1 MLVVSGSRWDPSGDE
16 VVRFHRLV
24 VVEGLSVRAAGL
36 RLGWSLSTAYRIAHR
51 DSLPLRAR
59 SPLTQ
64 ADRDA
69 IAGLFAQGLMP
80 MDIARAV
87 GLDPSAVYRVG
98 VAVGAWR
105 KPSGNRRAVATTRRV
120 EYLKLR
126 VCGMD
131 RNSAADACGMSRR
144 TALDVDKGVVKG
156 SHRRVVF
163 VPDGEDAHRY
173 KRLMQVLGY
182 VDGRVSVPVQVMPQA
197 AVEKVIDGRYLS
209 VEDREMIADRVN
221 QNMSIRA
228 IAREL
233 GRSASTI
240 SREIARNSGDDG
252 IYRPFEAHRQSVF
265 RRFRP
270 KPRKIPTNPQLQE
283 VVWAWLRKEYSPE
296 QIAGRLRK
304 DFPGDDTMHVSHET
318 IYQELYFQAKGEMK
332 KVVASAMRSGR
343 TRRKPQGQRIPR
355 SRFIDPMIMI
365 SDRPAD
371 IEDRAVP
378 GHWEGDLII
387 GAGGKSAIGTLVER
401 QTRYVM
407 LLHLPHGHDAVAVRD
422 ALIETIMTLPEHLRG
437 SLTWDQGAEMAGH
450 RSFSIATDCPVYF
463 CDPGSPWQRGTN
475 ENTNGLLRQYFPKGA
490 DLNVYGPE
498 DLELVALKLNNRPR
512 KTLDYDTPA
521 ERMAELLGLTG
532 T

>member
-1 MLVVSGSRWDPSGDE
+1 MSGSRWDPSGDE

-163 VPDGEDAHRY
+163 VPDG
-173 KRLMQVLGY
+173 
-182 VDGRVSVPVQVMPQA
+182 
-197 AVEKVIDGRYLS
+197 
-209 VEDREMIADRVN
+209 
-221 QNMSIRA
+221 
-228 IAREL
+228 
-233 GRSASTI
+233 
-240 SREIARNSGDDG
+240 
-252 IYRPFEAHRQSVF
+252 
-265 RRFRP
+265 
-270 KPRKIPTNPQLQE
+270 
-283 VVWAWLRKEYSPE
+283 
-296 QIAGRLRK
+296 
-304 DFPGDDTMHVSHET
+304 
-318 IYQELYFQAKGEMK
+318 
-332 KVVASAMRSGR
+332 
-343 TRRKPQGQRIPR
+343 
-355 SRFIDPMIMI
+355 
-365 SDRPAD
+365 
-371 IEDRAVP
+371 
-378 GHWEGDLII
+378 
-387 GAGGKSAIGTLVER
+387 
-401 QTRYVM
+401 
-407 LLHLPHGHDAVAVRD
+407 
-422 ALIETIMTLPEHLRG
+422 
-437 SLTWDQGAEMAGH
+437 
-450 RSFSIATDCPVYF
+450 
-463 CDPGSPWQRGTN
+463 
-475 ENTNGLLRQYFPKGA
+475 
-490 DLNVYGPE
+490 
-498 DLELVALKLNNRPR
+498 
-512 KTLDYDTPA
+512 
-521 ERMAELLGLTG
+521 
-532 T
+532 